1 MRSMEYLS
9 NVPFPGHFIRE
20 ELDARGWSQRDLAWL
35 LGVPEQA
42 VTMIVSGKR
51 GVSPEMAKAM
61 GDAFDVNPDFFAN
74 LQKAYDMSKARE
86 PDPGVAR
93 RARLQG
99 LYPVRE
105 MIKRGWLEDTDAALL
120 EAQMARFFEVISIDE
135 IPHLSHAARRTDYEI
150 VDPVQLAW
158 LFRVRQISNSMTVPK
173 YSENALRESITR
185 LRGLLVD
192 VEEIRQVPRILMECG
207 VRFIIVETLSSAK
220 IDGVCFWLDNSAPVI
235 GMSLRFDRVDNFWF
249 VIRHEIEHVLQKHGR
264 DAEILDDLEGERS
277 GDSSALPEEERIANR
292 AAAEF
297 CVSQNEMHTFI
308 ARKNPFFAERD
319 VLGFARR
326 VQVHPGIVVGQIQN
340 HTKRW
345 DFLRRYLAKVRQFVM
360 PGAMVDGWGQVAPVS
375 I

>member
-1 MRSMEYLS
+1 MRSMEYATD
-9 NVPFPGHFIRE
+9 VPFPGHFIRE

-42 VTMIVSGKR
+42 VTMIVNGKR

-86 PDPGVAR
+86 PNPGVAR

-105 MIKRGWLEDTDAALL
+105 MIKRGWLENTDAPLL
-120 EAQMARFFEVISIDE
+120 EAQMARFFEVSSIAE
-135 IPHLSHAARRTDYEI
+135 IPHLSHCARKTNYDT
-150 VDPVQLAW
+150 VSPAQLAW

-173 YSENALRESITR
+173 YSERALLESLSR
-185 LRGLLVD
+185 LRSLLVD
-192 VEEIRQVPRILMECG
+192 VEEIRHVPRILMECG
-207 VRFIIVETLSSAK
+207 VRFVIVESLPSAK
-220 IDGVCFWLDNSAPVI
+220 IDGVCFWLGNSAPVI

-249 VIRHEIEHVLQKHGR
+249 VIRHEIEHVLQRHGR

-277 GDSSALPEEERIANR
+277 SDSPALSDEERIANR
-292 AAAEF
+292 AAAGF
-297 CVSQNEMHTFI
+297 CVSQNEMQKFI

-345 DFLRRYLAKVRQFVM
+345 DFLRRHLVKVRQFVM
-360 PGAMVDGWGQVAPVS
+360 SGAMVDGWDQVAPVS